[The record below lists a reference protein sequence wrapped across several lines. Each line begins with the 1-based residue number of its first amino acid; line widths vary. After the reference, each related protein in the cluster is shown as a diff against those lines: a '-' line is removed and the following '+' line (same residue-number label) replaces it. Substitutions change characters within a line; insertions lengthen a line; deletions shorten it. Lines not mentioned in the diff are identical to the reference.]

1 MLDDVGDRKIV
12 GEEKIFEAGD
22 GDNDESADGH
32 SSVAHAFDQQRVARA
47 DCENAAH
54 YRVRRA
60 DECEKEGE

>member
-1 MLDDVGDRKIV
+1 MLDDVGDGKIV

-22 GDNDESADGH
+22 GENDEPQTAIPALRTLLISSAI
-32 SSVAHAFDQQRVARA
+32 ARA